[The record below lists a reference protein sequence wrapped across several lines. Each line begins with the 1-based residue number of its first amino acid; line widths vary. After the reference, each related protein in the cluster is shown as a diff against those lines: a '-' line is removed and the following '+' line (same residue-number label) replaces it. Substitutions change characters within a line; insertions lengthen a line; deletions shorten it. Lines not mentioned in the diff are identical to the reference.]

1 MKKVFGIVTV
11 IAVLVFGMTA
21 NVMAQDVPAPEAGQ
35 EQVAEEQATPVEAVA
50 DEQSEVAAE
59 EGGIVGAHK
68 ALKIK
73 FIEGGAGFMALVA
86 FCLIFGLALC
96 IERIL
101 YLNLSAVN
109 TKKLLSKI
117 DEAWKKGGVE
127 EAMNVCRNTRGPVAS
142 IFYQGLSRYDEG
154 IDVVE
159 KTVASY
165 SEPVVNTF
173 DDILNAAV
181 NMYKEA
187 DVLQK
192 AAEESEMSF
201 ALGYTDSIHDVA
213 VAQQKANISLQ
224 YTVKITNAVVSAYK
238 ELMNMQL

>member
-1 MKKVFGIVTV
+1 
-11 IAVLVFGMTA
+11 
-21 NVMAQDVPAPEAGQ
+21 MAI
-35 EQVAEEQATPVEAVA
+35 TPVTLSGDDFAAIGSVR
-50 DEQSEVAAE
+50 QS
-59 EGGIVGAHK
+59 
-68 ALKIK
+68 
-73 FIEGGAGFMALVA
+73 GFK
-86 FCLIFGLALC
+86 
-96 IERIL
+96 E
-101 YLNLSAVN
+101 N
-109 TKKLLSKI
+109 T
-117 DEAWKKGGVE
+117 
-127 EAMNVCRNTRGPVAS
+127 
-142 IFYQGLSRYDEG
+142 QG
-154 IDVVE
+154 
-159 KTVASY
+159 
-165 SEPVVNTF
+165 VNTF